1 MRLTN
6 WLQATNVVVTLVATW
21 SFGMAPVNFKVLGNV
36 AVIVV
41 GIMIASFGEIKFD
54 MFGFLGA
61 SIHEVWVGLWTN
73 SVQSRLAASS
83 SRRCVS

>member
-1 MRLTN
+1 M
-6 WLQATNVVVTLVATW
+6 VVTLVATW

-36 AVIVV
+36 ALIVV

-54 MFGFLGA
+54 MFGFLGT
-61 SIHEVWVGLWTN
+61 SYSFGVGRFTTN
-73 SVQSRLAASS
+73 FVQSRLAASS